1 MISEIIALTSH
12 RDWEGSALLANVGN
26 HEIHSKALFRVGLL
40 FCCSMLFS
48 LPAAAQ
54 SYPISGV
61 WAAIDPQFPKA
72 ISEMCIAVKT
82 FGTEAVANNL
92 IAEIIIFD
100 QNKRFDVKGDATG
113 ETIIKSIK
121 AVDGGFRITETFSKG
136 TNWLGFKR
144 KVSYFLTVID
154 PRTIEIRDARTFTRY
169 TKCGPQRHK
178 V

>member
-1 MISEIIALTSH
+1 
-12 RDWEGSALLANVGN
+12 LASVGN
-26 HEIHSKALFRVGLL
+26 HEIRSKALFRAGLL
-40 FCCSMLFS
+40 FCCSILFS
-48 LPAAAQ
+48 LSAAAQ

-72 ISEMCIAVKT
+72 RSETCIAVKA
-82 FGTEAVANNL
+82 FGTEAVARNF

-100 QNKRFDVKGDATG
+100 QNKRFDVRGDATG
-113 ETIIKSIK
+113 KTIIKSIK

-144 KVSYFLTVID
+144 KVSYFLIVID
-154 PRTIEIRDARTFTRY
+154 PQTIEIQDAKTFTRY
-169 TKCGPQRHK
+169 TKCGSQRHK

>member
-1 MISEIIALTSH
+1 
-12 RDWEGSALLANVGN
+12 LANVGN
-26 HEIHSKALFRVGLL
+26 HEIRSKTFFRVGLL
-40 FCCSMLFS
+40 FCCSILFS

-61 WAAIDPQFPKA
+61 WVAIDPQFSKT
-72 ISEMCIAVKT
+72 ISEMCIALKA

-92 IAEIIIFD
+92 IAEITIFD
-100 QNKRFDVKGDATG
+100 QNKRFDVRADATG

-144 KVSYFLTVID
+144 KISYFLIVID
-154 PRTIEIRDARTFTRY
+154 PQTIEIRDARTFTRY
-169 TKCGPQRHK
+169 TKCEP
-178 V
+178 

>member
-1 MISEIIALTSH
+1 VISEIIALTSH

-26 HEIHSKALFRVGLL
+26 HEIHRKALFRVGLL

>member
-1 MISEIIALTSH
+1 
-12 RDWEGSALLANVGN
+12 LANVGN
-26 HEIHSKALFRVGLL
+26 HEIRSKTFFRVGLL
-40 FCCSMLFS
+40 FCCSILFS

-61 WAAIDPQFPKA
+61 WVAIDPQFSKT
-72 ISEMCIAVKT
+72 ISEMCIALKT

-92 IAEIIIFD
+92 IPEITIFD
-100 QNKRFDVKGDATG
+100 QNKRFDVRADATG

-144 KVSYFLTVID
+144 KISYFLIVID
-154 PRTIEIRDARTFTRY
+154 PQTIEIRDARTFTRY

>member
-1 MISEIIALTSH
+1 MAS
-12 RDWEGSALLANVGN
+12 VGN
-26 HEIHSKALFRVGLL
+26 HGIRIETLFRVGLL
-40 FCCSMLFS
+40 FCCSILFS

-61 WAAIDPQFPKA
+61 WAAIDPRFPKA
-72 ISEMCIAVKT
+72 TSEMCIAVKT
-82 FGTEAVANNL
+82 FGIEAVANNL

-121 AVDGGFRITETFSKG
+121 ALDGGFRITETFSKG

-154 PRTIEIRDARTFTRY
+154 PQTIEIWDGMVRHRY
-169 TKCGPQRHK
+169 AKCVRERLPI
-178 V
+178 

>member
-1 MISEIIALTSH
+1 V
-12 RDWEGSALLANVGN
+12 ANVGN
-26 HEIHSKALFRVGLL
+26 HEIHSKSLFGVGLL

-48 LPAAAQ
+48 LPAVAQ

-61 WAAIDPQFPKA
+61 WAAIDRQFPKA
-72 ISEMCIAVKT
+72 RSEMCTAVKT
-82 FGTEAVANNL
+82 FGTAAVANNL

-100 QNKRFDVKGDATG
+100 QKKRFYVRGDASG
-113 ETIIKSIK
+113 ETIIKSIE
-121 AVDGGFRITETFSKG
+121 AMDGGFRITETLGKG

-144 KVSYFLTVID
+144 KVSYFLIAID
-154 PRTIEIRDARTFTRY
+154 PQTIEIRDARTFTRY

>member
-1 MISEIIALTSH
+1 M
-12 RDWEGSALLANVGN
+12 ANVGS
-26 HEIHSKALFRVGLL
+26 HEIHSKALFGVGLL
-40 FCCSMLFS
+40 FCCSVLSS

-61 WAAIDPQFPKA
+61 WAAIDPHFPKA
-72 ISEMCIAVKT
+72 RSEMCIAVKT
-82 FGTEAVANNL
+82 FGTEAVANNS

-100 QNKRFDVKGDATG
+100 QNKRFDVRGDATW

-121 AVDGGFRITETFSKG
+121 AVGGALRITETFGKG

-144 KVSYFLTVID
+144 TISYFLTVID
-154 PRTIEIRDARTFTRY
+154 PQTIKIRDARTFTRY

>member
-1 MISEIIALTSH
+1 
-12 RDWEGSALLANVGN
+12 LASVGN
-26 HEIHSKALFRVGLL
+26 HEIGSKALFRAGLL
-40 FCCSMLFS
+40 FCCSILFS
-48 LPAAAQ
+48 LPAVAQ

-72 ISEMCIAVKT
+72 ISETCLAVKT
-82 FGTEAVANNL
+82 FGTEAVARNF

-100 QNKRFDVKGDATG
+100 QNKRFYVRGDATAN
-113 ETIIKSIK
+113 TIIKSIK

-144 KVSYFLTVID
+144 KVSYILTIID
-154 PRTIEIRDARTFTRY
+154 LQTIEIRDARTFTRY
-169 TKCGPQRHK
+169 AKCGPQRRK

>member
-1 MISEIIALTSH
+1 M
-12 RDWEGSALLANVGN
+12 ANVGN
-26 HEIHSKALFRVGLL
+26 HEIHSKALFGVGLL

-61 WAAIDPQFPKA
+61 WAAIDAQFPKA
-72 ISEMCIAVKT
+72 RSEMCIAVKT
-82 FGTEAVANNL
+82 FGTAAVANNL

-100 QNKRFDVKGDATG
+100 QKKRFYVRGDATG

-121 AVDGGFRITETFSKG
+121 AVDRGFRITETIGNG
-136 TNWLGFKR
+136 TNWLGFK
-144 KVSYFLTVID
+144 KNSYFLTVID
-154 PRTIEIRDARTFTRY
+154 PQTIEIRDTRTFTRY
-169 TKCGPQRHK
+169 TKCGPQRRK

>member
-1 MISEIIALTSH
+1 
-12 RDWEGSALLANVGN
+12 LANIGN
-26 HEIHSKALFRVGLL
+26 HEIHSKTLFGVGLL
-40 FCCSMLFS
+40 FCCSVLFS

-72 ISEMCIAVKT
+72 RSEMCIAVKT
-82 FGTEAVANNL
+82 FGTAAVANNL

-100 QNKRFDVKGDATG
+100 QNKRFDIKGDATS

-121 AVDGGFRITETFSKG
+121 TVDGGFRITETFGKG

-154 PRTIEIRDARTFTRY
+154 PQTIEIRDVRTFTRY

>member
-1 MISEIIALTSH
+1 
-12 RDWEGSALLANVGN
+12 LANVGN
-26 HEIHSKALFRVGLL
+26 HEIHSKALLGVGLL

-72 ISEMCIAVKT
+72 RSEMCTAVKT
-82 FGTEAVANNL
+82 FGTAAVANNL

-100 QNKRFDVKGDATG
+100 QKKRFYVRGDATG

-121 AVDGGFRITETFSKG
+121 AVDGRFRITETFSKG
-136 TNWLGFKR
+136 TNWLG
-144 KVSYFLTVID
+144 
-154 PRTIEIRDARTFTRY
+154 
-169 TKCGPQRHK
+169 
-178 V
+178 

>member
-1 MISEIIALTSH
+1 
-12 RDWEGSALLANVGN
+12 LANVGN
-26 HEIHSKALFRVGLL
+26 HEIHSKALLRGGLL
-40 FCCSMLFS
+40 FCCSILFS
-48 LPAAAQ
+48 VPAAAQ
-54 SYPISGV
+54 SYPIGGV

-100 QNKRFDVKGDATG
+100 QKKRFYVRGDATG

-144 KVSYFLTVID
+144 KVSYFLTVLD
-154 PRTIEIRDARTFTRY
+154 PQTIEIRDARTFTRY